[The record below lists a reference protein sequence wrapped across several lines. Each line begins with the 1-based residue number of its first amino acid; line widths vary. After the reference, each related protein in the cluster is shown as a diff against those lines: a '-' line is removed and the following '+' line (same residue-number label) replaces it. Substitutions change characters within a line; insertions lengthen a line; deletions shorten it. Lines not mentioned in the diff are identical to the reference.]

1 MAVIIVIVAGS
12 GSPCSLRPSNNP
24 LPNLHNALKIGHPLR
39 AIGCAAARSTT
50 THRRFHARMIRRSAA
65 MNMVPPRGLR

>member
-1 MAVIIVIVAGS
+1 M
-12 GSPCSLRPSNNP
+12 
-24 LPNLHNALKIGHPLR
+24 PNLHNALKIGHPLR